1 MHAKRVYLNTIKDAK
16 FVCYKQ
22 YKQTLLQFY
31 LVATT
36 DNFLIH
42 ITETKIKVFYEI
54 FFFYLMYLY
63 NLLFHF

>member
-42 ITETKIKVFYEI
+42 ITETKIS
-54 FFFYLMYLY
+54 
-63 NLLFHF
+63 LL